1 MQHCLQDMLHRAT
14 ACGQD
19 ISALECMTIDAVSLE
34 VSVFVF
40 AEHIHI
46 MDDMAAKQMLC
57 AVSAGDMRALPS
69 AVSRESSTHQCFGEL
84 PATVW
89 LSTSS

>member
-34 VSVFVF
+34 VSGFVF
-40 AEHIHI
+40 AEHLGNS
-46 MDDMAAKQMLC
+46 DDMAAEQVMC
-57 AVSAGDMRALPS
+57 PVSAGDLWALPS
-69 AVSRESSTHQCFGEL
+69 TVSREPSTHQ
-84 PATVW
+84 
-89 LSTSS
+89 